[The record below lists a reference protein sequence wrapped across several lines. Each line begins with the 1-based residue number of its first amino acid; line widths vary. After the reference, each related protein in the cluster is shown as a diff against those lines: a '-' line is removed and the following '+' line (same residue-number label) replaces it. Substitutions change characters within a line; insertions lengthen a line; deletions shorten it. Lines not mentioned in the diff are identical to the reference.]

1 MVKVRNGYFIS
12 NSVKDFKLTL
22 IKEVT
27 VKRIILLAIIVCSTA
42 IFAQT
47 TNPAATTL
55 KIGYVDS
62 EVILAQYPE
71 AIKAKSDLDGFV
83 ARWRKEV
90 DSMTQDLQKA
100 YSDFQKQATTM
111 KQDQQQTIQKS
122 LVEKD
127 QKIQQYKDQKFSQ
140 PNGEYFQKQDVV
152 MKPVKEKIFKAIDEV
167 SKEESMQFVFDKA
180 GDVILLKADPQFDI
194 TYKVL
199 DLLKRGKK

>member
-1 MVKVRNGYFIS
+1 
-12 NSVKDFKLTL
+12 
-22 IKEVT
+22 
-27 VKRIILLAIIVCSTA
+27 VKRIILFAIIVFATT

-47 TNPAATTL
+47 QTTTPAATTIL
-55 KIGYVDS
+55 KLGYVDS

-71 AIKAKSDLDGFV
+71 AIKAKSDLDGLV
-83 ARWRKEV
+83 AKWRKDV

-100 YSDFQKQATTM
+100 YADFQKQSTTM
-111 KQDQQQTIQKS
+111 KQDQQQTAQKS

-140 PNGEYFQKQDVV
+140 PNGEYFQKQDQV

-167 SKEESMQFVFDKA
+167 SKEENMQFVFDKA
-180 GDVILLKADPQFDI
+180 GDVILLKADPQYDI

>member
-1 MVKVRNGYFIS
+1 M
-12 NSVKDFKLTL
+12 
-22 IKEVT
+22 
-27 VKRIILLAIIVCSTA
+27 KRIILFAIIVFSTT

-47 TNPAATTL
+47 QTTTPAATTIL
-55 KIGYVDS
+55 KLGYVDS

-71 AIKAKSDLDGFV
+71 AIKAKSDLDGLV
-83 ARWRKEV
+83 AKWRKDV
-90 DSMTQDLQKA
+90 DSMTQNLQKA
-100 YSDFQKQATTM
+100 YADFQKQSTTM
-111 KQDQQQTIQKS
+111 KQDQQQTAQKS

-140 PNGEYFQKQDVV
+140 PNGEYFQKQDQV

-167 SKEESMQFVFDKA
+167 SKEENMQFVFDKA
-180 GDVILLKADPQFDI
+180 GDVILLKADPQYDI

>member
-1 MVKVRNGYFIS
+1 
-12 NSVKDFKLTL
+12 
-22 IKEVT
+22 
-27 VKRIILLAIIVCSTA
+27 VKRIILFAIIVFSTA

-47 TNPAATTL
+47 QTTTPAATTVL
-55 KIGYVDS
+55 KLGYVDS

-71 AIKAKSDLDGFV
+71 AIKAKSDLDGLV
-83 ARWRKEV
+83 AKWRKDV

-100 YSDFQKQATTM
+100 YADFQKQSTTM
-111 KQDQQQTIQKS
+111 KQDQQQTAQKS

-140 PNGEYFQKQDVV
+140 PNGEYFQKQDQV

-167 SKEESMQFVFDKA
+167 SKEENMQFVFDKA
-180 GDVILLKADPQFDI
+180 GDVILLKADPQYDI

>member
-1 MVKVRNGYFIS
+1 
-12 NSVKDFKLTL
+12 
-22 IKEVT
+22 
-27 VKRIILLAIIVCSTA
+27 VKRIILFAIIVFATT

-47 TNPAATTL
+47 QTTTPAATTIL
-55 KIGYVDS
+55 KLGYVDS

-71 AIKAKSDLDGFV
+71 AIKAKSDLDGLV
-83 ARWRKEV
+83 AKWRKDV
-90 DSMTQDLQKA
+90 DSMTQNLQKA
-100 YSDFQKQATTM
+100 YADFQKQSTTM
-111 KQDQQQTIQKS
+111 KQDQQQTAQKS

-140 PNGEYFQKQDVV
+140 PNGEYFQKQDQV

-167 SKEESMQFVFDKA
+167 SKEENMQFVFDKA
-180 GDVILLKADPQFDI
+180 GDVILLKADPQYDI

>member
-1 MVKVRNGYFIS
+1 
-12 NSVKDFKLTL
+12 
-22 IKEVT
+22 
-27 VKRIILLAIIVCSTA
+27 VKRIILFAIIVFSTA

-47 TNPAATTL
+47 QTTTPAATTVL
-55 KIGYVDS
+55 KLGYVDS

-71 AIKAKSDLDGFV
+71 AIKAKSDLDGLV
-83 ARWRKEV
+83 AKWRKDV

-100 YSDFQKQATTM
+100 YADFQKQSSTM
-111 KQDQQQTIQKS
+111 KQDQQQTVQKS

-140 PNGEYFQKQDVV
+140 PNGEYFQKQDQV

-167 SKEESMQFVFDKA
+167 SKEENMQFVFDKA
-180 GDVILLKADPQFDI
+180 GDVILLKADPQYDI

>member
-1 MVKVRNGYFIS
+1 VK
-12 NSVKDFKLTL
+12 K
-22 IKEVT
+22 
-27 VKRIILLAIIVCSTA
+27 IILLAIIVCSTA
-42 IFAQT
+42 IFAQAT
-47 TNPAATTL
+47 TPPAATTL

-71 AIKAKSDLDGFV
+71 AIKAKSDLDGLV
-83 ARWRKEV
+83 AKWRKEV

-100 YSDFQKQATTM
+100 YAEFQKQAATM
-111 KQDQQQTIQKS
+111 KQEQQQTIQKS
-122 LVEKD
+122 MVEKD

-140 PNGEYFQKQDVV
+140 PNGEYFQKQDQV

-167 SKEESMQFVFDKA
+167 SKEETMQFVFDKA

>member
-1 MVKVRNGYFIS
+1 M
-12 NSVKDFKLTL
+12 
-22 IKEVT
+22 
-27 VKRIILLAIIVCSTA
+27 KRIILFAIIVFSTA

-47 TNPAATTL
+47 QTTTPAATTVL
-55 KIGYVDS
+55 KLGYVDS

-71 AIKAKSDLDGFV
+71 AIKAKSDLDGLV
-83 ARWRKEV
+83 AKWRKDV

-100 YSDFQKQATTM
+100 YADFQKQSSTM
-111 KQDQQQTIQKS
+111 KQDQQQTVQKS

-140 PNGEYFQKQDVV
+140 PNGEYFQKQDQV

-167 SKEESMQFVFDKA
+167 SKEENMQFVFDKA
-180 GDVILLKADPQFDI
+180 GDVILLKADPQYDI

>member
-1 MVKVRNGYFIS
+1 M
-12 NSVKDFKLTL
+12 
-22 IKEVT
+22 
-27 VKRIILLAIIVCSTA
+27 KRIILFAIIVFSTA

-47 TNPAATTL
+47 TTPAATTIL
-55 KIGYVDS
+55 KLGYVDS

-71 AIKAKSDLDGFV
+71 AIKAKSDLDGLV
-83 ARWRKEV
+83 AKWRKDV

-100 YSDFQKQATTM
+100 YADFQKQSSTM
-111 KQDQQQTIQKS
+111 KQDQQQTVQKS

-140 PNGEYFQKQDVV
+140 PNGEYFQKQDQV

-167 SKEESMQFVFDKA
+167 SKEETMQFVFDKA
-180 GDVILLKADPQFDI
+180 GDVILLKADPQYDI

-199 DLLKRGKK
+199 DRLKRGKK

>member
-1 MVKVRNGYFIS
+1 
-12 NSVKDFKLTL
+12 
-22 IKEVT
+22 
-27 VKRIILLAIIVCSTA
+27 VKRIILFAIIVFSTT

-47 TNPAATTL
+47 QTTTPAATTIL
-55 KIGYVDS
+55 KLGYVDS

-71 AIKAKSDLDGFV
+71 AIKAKSDLDGLV
-83 ARWRKEV
+83 AKWRKDV
-90 DSMTQDLQKA
+90 DSMTQNLQKA
-100 YSDFQKQATTM
+100 YADFQKQSTTM
-111 KQDQQQTIQKS
+111 KQDQQQTAQKS

-140 PNGEYFQKQDVV
+140 PNGEYFQKQDQV

-167 SKEESMQFVFDKA
+167 SKEENMQFVFDKA
-180 GDVILLKADPQFDI
+180 GDVILLKADPQYDI